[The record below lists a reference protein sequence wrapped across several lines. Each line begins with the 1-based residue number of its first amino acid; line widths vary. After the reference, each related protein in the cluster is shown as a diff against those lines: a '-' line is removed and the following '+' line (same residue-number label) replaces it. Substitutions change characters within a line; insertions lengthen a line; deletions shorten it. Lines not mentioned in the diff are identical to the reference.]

1 MFFTDRASLEYQ
13 TGAYNFVQASATNLG
28 NPSDMF
34 CPCIDCRNL
43 CHQPKDTVVDHLVIR
58 GMDEKYK
65 RNSCWTKHGE
75 VKTNRA
81 AEDPSSEFE
90 AYDLIRTAF
99 FDSDSQSKSQNED
112 QTDGGDSK
120 EEYEFMKKLQDA
132 QTPLYSSCSNYTKV
146 SAIMGL
152 YRIKV
157 KSGMSE
163 SYFDQLLMMIHEMLP
178 KDNVLPRSTD
188 EMKKFLKMFGFGYD
202 LIHACKND
210 CILYRKQYKDMES
223 CPRCGISRWEKD
235 KNTGE
240 EKKGIPVKVLRY
252 FPIKDRLRR
261 MFRSK
266 RIAEE
271 VRWHFSNASSDGT
284 MRHPVDS
291 LTWSNVNEKWPQF
304 SAEPRNLRLG
314 LSTDGMNPFSI
325 QNTKYSTWPVLLV
338 NYNMNPTLCM
348 KAENIMLTLLIPG
361 PTAPSNNI
369 DVYLAPLIDDLLDLW
384 NEGIV
389 VYDSFMKESFTLRAM
404 LLWSIT
410 DYPALGTLAGCKV
423 KGKQACN
430 VCGKDT
436 PFRWLKFS
444 RKHIYLG
451 NRKRLRPGHP
461 YRRRKKWFDNT
472 VEEGS
477 ASRIQS
483 GAEIFEILK
492 DYRNEFGKPLEKK
505 SKRKRKGICDDEVA
519 SDDENEEDNDNWRWK
534 KRSIMFDLPYWKVST
549 SL

>member
-1 MFFTDRASLEYQ
+1 
-13 TGAYNFVQASATNLG
+13 
-28 NPSDMF
+28 
-34 CPCIDCRNL
+34 
-43 CHQPKDTVVDHLVIR
+43 
-58 GMDEKYK
+58 
-65 RNSCWTKHGE
+65 
-75 VKTNRA
+75 
-81 AEDPSSEFE
+81 
-90 AYDLIRTAF
+90 
-99 FDSDSQSKSQNED
+99 
-112 QTDGGDSK
+112 
-120 EEYEFMKKLQDA
+120 MKKLQDA

-188 EMKKFLKMFGFGYD
+188 EMKKFLKMFGFRYD

-461 YRRRKKWFDNT
+461 YRRRKK
-472 VEEGS
+472 
-477 ASRIQS
+477 
-483 GAEIFEILK
+483 
-492 DYRNEFGKPLEKK
+492 
-505 SKRKRKGICDDEVA
+505 
-519 SDDENEEDNDNWRWK
+519 
-534 KRSIMFDLPYWKVST
+534 
-549 SL
+549 